1 MAVRVNKSS
10 FNIREKLSELDYGH
24 VPYDKMPA
32 GSVIQVVKN
41 DYDPGWISTSSTS
54 YVTSNVSLSITPKK
68 ANSLILL
75 DYRIPM
81 SHTPVSGTALASAIY
96 KNGTILNNVTNYQQ
110 GYIRSDDG
118 MYTSFTIQ
126 DSDFPNSLETQTYEI
141 YFKNGDSTSGT
152 VHLVHNGS
160 RVYLRLWEIAQ

>member
-1 MAVRVNKSS
+1 MTVRANKPAFS
-10 FNIREKLSELDYGH
+10 IREKLKELDYSH

-32 GSVIQVVKN
+32 GSVIQVVKK

-54 YVTSNVSLSITPKK
+54 YVASTVSLSITPKK
-68 ANSLILL
+68 INSLILL

-81 SHTPVSGTALASAIY
+81 SHTPTSGTALVSLIY
-96 KNGTILNNVTNYQQ
+96 KNETILNNVTNYQQ
-110 GYIRSDDG
+110 GFIRSDD

-141 YFKNGDSTSGT
+141 YFKNGGSAGT

>member
-1 MAVRVNKSS
+1 MTVRANKPAFS
-10 FNIREKLSELDYGH
+10 IREKLKELDYSH

-32 GSVIQVVKN
+32 GSVIQVVKK
-41 DYDPGWISTSSTS
+41 DYDPGWVSTSSTS
-54 YVTSNVSLSITPKK
+54 YVTSNISLSITPKK
-68 ANSLILL
+68 INSLILL

-81 SHTPVSGTALASAIY
+81 SHTPNTGTALVSIIY

-110 GYIRSDDG
+110 GYIRADD

-126 DSDFPNSLETQTYEI
+126 ESDFPNSLETQTYEI